1 MKEFWNTRYAEEE
14 FAYGT
19 EPNEFYRQEIQK
31 LKSGKI
37 LFPAEGEGRNAVFAA
52 TLGWDVLAFDQSE
65 SAQKKA
71 QKLAVQKGVSIAYQ
85 VADMESFQ
93 AEPES
98 FDALVLIFV
107 HFPQVL
113 RHDFHQKLLGF
124 LKPGGTLILEGFS
137 KSHIQFNS
145 VNEKAGGP
153 KDVNMLFSKEE
164 MEADFGNL
172 KELRI
177 EESETELA
185 EGLYHVGKSAVIRV
199 VGKK

>member
-31 LKSGKI
+31 LQPGKI
-37 LFPAEGEGRNAVFAA
+37 LFPAEGEGRNAVYSAI
-52 TLGWDVLAFDQSE
+52 LGWDAVAFDQSE
-65 SAQKKA
+65 SAKIKA
-71 QKLAVQKGVSIAYQ
+71 EKLAADRGVQIRYQ
-85 VADMESFQ
+85 VADLKNFEAKS
-93 AEPES
+93 ES
-98 FDALVLIFV
+98 FDALVLIFA
-107 HFPQVL
+107 HFPAAL
-113 RHDFHQKLLGF
+113 RKEFHQNLIGY

-153 KDVNMLFSKEE
+153 KDVSMLFSKEE
-164 MEADFGNL
+164 MEADFADL
-172 KELRI
+172 TEIHVTEL
-177 EESETELA
+177 ETELE
-185 EGLYHVGKSAVIRV
+185 EGRYHVGKSAVIRV